1 MYSKYLIF
9 VSLLLKTTIKQHKMS
24 NEELKITYNYQTVI
38 GDFPKVG
45 IRPVIDGRMNGVRE
59 SLEDQT
65 MGMARL
71 AAGLISENLK
81 YPNGKPVQCVIS
93 DTCIGGVAEAAMC
106 AEKFRKTGVGVSLT
120 VTPCWC
126 YGSETI
132 DMDTEMPKAIWG
144 FNGTE
149 RPGAVYLAAALAG
162 HTMKGLPAFGIYGH
176 DVQDVG
182 DLTVPDDVSQKILSF
197 VRAGLAVS
205 YMKGKSYLSMGS
217 VSMGIAGSI
226 VREDFFQE
234 YLGMRNEYIDMSEF
248 NRRLNEEIFD
258 GEEFKKAMEWTKKH
272 CKEGPDMNP
281 KPKSR
286 SQKDREWEI
295 VVKMTL
301 IARDLMV
308 GNQALKKYGFGEE
321 ALGHNAILAG
331 FQGQRQWTDHM
342 PNGDFLEAILCSSFD
357 WNGIRPPYLVATEND
372 AMNGVPMLFGYL
384 LTNSAQM
391 FSDIRTYWSPD
402 AIKRVTGEKPEG
414 LASNGVIHLINS
426 GASALD
432 FSGRQTRKGET
443 CVKPFY
449 EITSKDAVECLK
461 ATVWPPANRGYF
473 RGGGFSSQFFTKG
486 IMPLTI
492 SRVNLVKGLGPVLQI
507 AEGWTAELPEKV
519 NKILSDRTDPTWP
532 TTWFAPRITGKGA
545 FTDVY
550 SVMANWGA
558 NHCSSSYGHI
568 GADLITL
575 SSILRIPV
583 SMHNI
588 DEDKV
593 FRPSTWNAF
602 GMDKEGSDY
611 RACQT
616 YGALYR

>member
-1 MYSKYLIF
+1 MAANNF
-9 VSLLLKTTIKQHKMS
+9 TI
-24 NEELKITYNYQTVI
+24 NRNYQTVI
-38 GDFPKVG
+38 GDYPKAG
-45 IRPVIDGRMNGVRE
+45 IRPTIDGRMLGVRE
-59 SLEDQT
+59 SLEKQT
-65 MGMARL
+65 MQMAKN
-71 AAGLISENLK
+71 AAKLISSSLK
-81 YPNGKPVQCVIS
+81 YPNGKPVECVIA
-93 DTCIGGVAEAAMC
+93 DTCIGGVAEAALC
-106 AEKFRKTGVGVSLT
+106 TEKFKKTGVGVSLT

-162 HTMKGLPAFGIYGH
+162 HAMKGLPAFGIYGH
-176 DVQDVG
+176 DVQDSG
-182 DLTVPDDVSQKILSF
+182 DQQIPDDVKEKILRFVKSGIAASF
-197 VRAGLAVS
+197 
-205 YMKGKSYLSMGS
+205 MKGKSYLSMGS

-226 VREDFFQE
+226 VKEDFFQE

-258 GEEFKKAMEWTKKH
+258 KVEFRKAVSWTKKY
-272 CKEGPDMNP
+272 CTEGKDYN
-281 KPKSR
+281 KRPKSR
-286 SQKDREWEI
+286 KEKDTEWET
-295 VVKMTL
+295 VVKMAI

-308 GNQALKKYGFGEE
+308 GNPVLRDLGFGEE
-321 ALGHNAILAG
+321 ALGHNALLSG

-384 LTNSAQM
+384 LTNTAQM

-402 AIKRVTGEKPEG
+402 AIKRVTKLKPGG
-414 LASNGVIHLINS
+414 LASKGVIHLINS

-432 FSGRQTRKGET
+432 FSGRQTRNGKAAI
-443 CVKPFY
+443 KPFW
-449 EITSKDAVECLK
+449 EITPKDAEACLK
-461 ATVWPPANRGYF
+461 ATSWDPADRGYF
-473 RGGGFSSQFFTKG
+473 RGGGFSSQFDTKG
-486 IMPLTI
+486 IMPVTI
-492 SRVNLVKGLGPVLQI
+492 SRVNLVKGIGPVLQL
-507 AEGWTAELPEKV
+507 AEGFTVELPEKM
-519 NKILSDRTDPTWP
+519 NKILTDRTNPTWP
-532 TTWFAPRITGKGA
+532 TTWFAPRLTGSGP

-558 NHCSSSYGHI
+558 NHCSSAYGHI

-575 SSILRIPV
+575 ASMLRIPV
-583 SMHNI
+583 CMHNVP
-588 DEDKV
+588 DKDI
-593 FRPSTWNAF
+593 FRPSSWNAF

-616 YGALYR
+616 YGPLYK